1 MGSGRSNKA
10 RELLLGGDIVG
21 VLQHGHFGDPT
32 PGLGRAAYHPPMPN
46 GSQRMLGIYLE
57 VRVIPVLLWSFTGLT
72 LGTALAV
79 HEGAAL
85 HVGDYLAAVAIGVLL
100 QGIVAHTVND
110 LADWRSGTDRD
121 PEPRVISGGSGTLA
135 GGRLTERDLTVA
147 CVLASA
153 AAVGIGLSL
162 AAARGW
168 WLLLF
173 GAVGLAGAVL
183 YTLPPVRLAYRPY
196 AGEAVAFV
204 CVWACGA
211 GSFALQ
217 AGSLTTTAA
226 FAATAHAAGCV
237 AMLMVHHYLDRGPD
251 SRARP
256 PKVTSVVRLGAQARR
271 YARWWGMTSI
281 ALSIAAVVVVSPAFA
296 TMGIAAVFGLAAHA
310 RVVMND
316 VAAVTRAELQ
326 VIALGIG
333 GGLTASAFL
342 APPLGLALPAA
353 AALFALDLR
362 VASIVGAPADAPKAL
377 VPGPETRS

>member
-1 MGSGRSNKA
+1 MPSTAQRF
-10 RELLLGGDIVG
+10 LGV
-21 VLQHGHFGDPT
+21 
-32 PGLGRAAYHPPMPN
+32 
-46 GSQRMLGIYLE
+46 YLE
-57 VRVIPVLLWSFTGLT
+57 VRVIPVLLWSFTGIT
-72 LGTALAV
+72 IGTAFAV
-79 HEGAAL
+79 HQGAGL
-85 HVGDYLAAVAIGVLL
+85 RVGDYLAAVAIGVLL

-121 PEPRVISGGSGTLA
+121 PEPRVISGGSGTLT
-135 GGRLTERDLTVA
+135 GGWLSERDLAVA

-153 AAVGIGLSL
+153 AAIGIGLSL

-173 GAVGLAGAVL
+173 GAIGLAGAVL

-217 AGSLTTTAA
+217 TGSLTATAA
-226 FAATAHAAGCV
+226 LAATTHAAGCV

-271 YARWWGMTSI
+271 YACAWGCVFI
-281 ALSIAAVVVVSPAFA
+281 ALSVGAAVVVAPAFVVLA
-296 TMGIAAVFGLAAHA
+296 VAAALGLAAHA
-310 RVVMND
+310 RVAVDD
-316 VAAVTRAELQ
+316 VAAVTRAELCI
-326 VIALGIG
+326 IALGIV
-333 GGLTASAFL
+333 GGLASAAVL
-342 APPLGLALPAA
+342 APPLGWALPAA

-362 VASIVGAPADAPKAL
+362 VASSVTGPARSPKAL
-377 VPGPETRS
+377 VPDPETRS

>member
-1 MGSGRSNKA
+1 MPSSSQR
-10 RELLLGGDIVG
+10 LVG
-21 VLQHGHFGDPT
+21 V
-32 PGLGRAAYHPPMPN
+32 
-46 GSQRMLGIYLE
+46 YLE
-57 VRVIPVLLWSFTGLT
+57 IRVIPVLLWSFTGIT
-72 LGTALAV
+72 VGAALAV
-79 HEGAAL
+79 HEGATLRA
-85 HVGDYLAAVAIGVLL
+85 GDYLAAVAIGVLL

-110 LADWRSGTDRD
+110 LADWRSGTDGD
-121 PEPRVISGGSGTLA
+121 PAPRVISGGSGTLT
-135 GGRLTERDLTVA
+135 GGWLSERDLMVA
-147 CVLASA
+147 CVVASA
-153 AAVGIGLSL
+153 AAAGIGLSL
-162 AAARGW
+162 AAVRGW

-173 GAVGLAGAVL
+173 GAIGLAGAVL

-271 YARWWGMTSI
+271 YACLWGITSVG
-281 ALSIAAVVVVSPAFA
+281 LSIGAAVVASPAFA
-296 TMGIAAVFGLAAHA
+296 AMAVAAVLGLAAHA
-310 RVVMND
+310 RVAAND
-316 VAAVTRAELQ
+316 VAAVTRAELR
-326 VIALGIG
+326 VIALGIA
-333 GGLTASAFL
+333 GGLGAAALL
-342 APPLGLALPAA
+342 APPLGWALPAA

-362 VASIVGAPADAPKAL
+362 VASTIGATVGAPKTL
-377 VPGPETRS
+377 VPDPETRS